1 VKLFFGLALVA
12 ALAACDPFGLPS
24 TRALE
29 SGAASMFTT
38 AQSYEMKG
46 SYTSAGTMW
55 TVDLQFTRPNTRHI
69 TVASASEQVE
79 AIVIGGD
86 AYFRGQAFLAKHLG
100 SDPLSQSIA
109 KAAGNAWWQDNA
121 GLVPTF
127 QVLTSESAFR
137 ANFLGPAVDRRID
150 HQQVEGVDAVEL
162 SGRRADVYI
171 ESASPHRLL
180 RIRLKDGVVVDGIAD
195 ADLRFSSVDHDF
207 GITAPTDVIN
217 FNNLSTLPPVYTVS
231 SIDTSACGSPCV
243 VSAKLKN
250 LGGTV
255 GARAHSTVTFTM
267 TDPISKQALGTCT
280 ATVEIDVG
288 YNSSTTVSCAI
299 NAMPVNGAVVTA
311 TVENPG
317 HQSPP

>member
-1 VKLFFGLALVA
+1 MKLILCFALVA
-12 ALAACDPFGLPS
+12 VLAACDPFGLPS

-29 SGAASMFTT
+29 TGAASMLSA

-46 SYTSAGTMW
+46 SYTAAGTRR
-55 TVDLQFTRPNTRHI
+55 TVDLQYSRPNSWHM
-69 TVASASEQVE
+69 TVASPAEQVE
-79 AIVIGGD
+79 AIIIGGD

-109 KAAGNAWWQDNA
+109 RVAGNAWWKDDA

-127 QVLTSESAFR
+127 PDLTSEGAFR
-137 ANFLGPAVDRRID
+137 TNFLGPAVDKRTD
-150 HQQVEGVDAVEL
+150 HQQVDGVDAVEL
-162 SGRRADVYI
+162 SGRRADVYVD
-171 ESASPHRLL
+171 STPPYRLL
-180 RIRLKDGVVVDGIAD
+180 RIHLKDGVVVDGVAD
-195 ADLRFSSVDHDF
+195 ADLRFSNIDHDF

-217 FNNLSTLPPVYTVS
+217 FSNLSTLPPIYRVT

-255 GARAHSTVTFTM
+255 GAKGHSTVTFTM
-267 TDPISKQALGTCT
+267 SDPVSKQAVGTCT
-280 ATVEIDVG
+280 ATVDSDVS
-288 YNSSTTVSCAI
+288 YNSSTTVSCTIKA
-299 NAMPVNGAVVTA
+299 APVNGAAVTA

-317 HQSPP
+317 RP